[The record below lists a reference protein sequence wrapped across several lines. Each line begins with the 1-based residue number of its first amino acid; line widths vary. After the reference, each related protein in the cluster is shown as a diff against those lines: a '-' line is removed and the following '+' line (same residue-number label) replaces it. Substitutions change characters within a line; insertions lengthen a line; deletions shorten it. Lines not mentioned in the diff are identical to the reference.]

1 MNLPALRAVSRLW
14 YPFDGSRKTCFKR
27 GATTDAPRPPRRPP
41 NRSDDLSPAV
51 ISFRSLLPL
60 GCGLL
65 LAVSGARAQQLP
77 PSPSFTPP
85 PPPPGTPPTLPLN
98 LPGVPS
104 NPMNA
109 TGDDLVK
116 VQFSNSPIGD
126 VLYDYG
132 LLTGKRVLTDNTV
145 NTTSTI
151 NFDIAKSVPRSEAIA
166 IIETVLNLNGYSIAP
181 GEANVIKVLGPGKNP
196 RAVGIPI
203 FSDPNDLP
211 RGEKIVSFLLRL
223 RYLDPIE
230 TAGVL
235 QQYIPP
241 GNTVNFTAL
250 EKAGAIIVTDNATSV
265 RRLVDLVA
273 SLDQPF
279 APVIEK
285 WIRLERADAS
295 KAIEFL
301 NSVLDSKG
309 SASSGS
315 SAPGGNPGSATTNL
329 PNGRR
334 PIRRTDNPAAPPD
347 QPTFQ
352 PVSNGNGPIT
362 LSGDSIIQGR
372 ITLTADVR
380 TNRVNVVTSAA
391 NMIIVEHLLEEFD
404 ADTPFATPVPRPLKF
419 VNATDVLPILVQAL
433 SEPGSDQNGTSNTG
447 TSSTGTTGN
456 RSTTGSSNTGLNNT
470 GNTGS
475 SNFGSGSSSSSGS
488 SSVGSSE
495 LNTQAVDT
503 KPSIAVVG
511 STKIIADP
519 RVNTILVLGNRE
531 SRDKVFAVLD
541 RLDVRAPQV
550 IIRTVIGELSL
561 GKNSELGFNYLLRTK
576 RASLLSNFNSGQ
588 LPGVSTTTPDTSGLA
603 GTGGVTST
611 TTASALNSFST
622 LATGLGSSF
631 SGVGGIIAI
640 GKSFDVILSALE
652 STSRF
657 KTISRPMI
665 FTSNNK
671 EAIIASGQEIAV
683 PTETIS
689 SLTTNA
695 GSTGLTSNVE
705 YKDVVLQLEVVPLIN
720 SENEVTLDIVQRID
734 NVVAGSNTTVANN
747 QVPTIATRKLKSTVS
762 APNNSTIVLGGLIT
776 QDSSKSDNNIPY
788 LSRIPVIGALFR
800 SRTLSGDRSELI
812 ILMHPEVVNTEDLLV
827 KARENEARRT
837 YLGNGLEDQLLPAEV
852 RKATAVTTT
861 TTTTVPTDTKD
872 GTRKKA
878 TVKHTTTH
886 TTVTRKKEPDL
897 DHF

>member
-1 MNLPALRAVSRLW
+1 MI
-14 YPFDGSRKTCFKR
+14 F
-27 GATTDAPRPPRRPP
+27 PR
-41 NRSDDLSPAV
+41 
-51 ISFRSLLPL
+51 FLLPL

-65 LAVSGARAQQLP
+65 LAVAAATAQVPLP
-77 PSPSFTPP
+77 PSFTPP
-85 PPPPGTPPTLPLN
+85 PPPPGTPPTLPSN
-98 LPGVPS
+98 LPGFPS
-104 NPMNA
+104 NPGA
-109 TGDDLVK
+109 LGDDAVK

-126 VLYDYG
+126 VLDFYG
-132 LLTGKRVLTDNTV
+132 RLTGKRVLTDNTV
-145 NTTSTI
+145 NSTSTL
-151 NFDIAKSVPRSEAIA
+151 NFDIAKSVPKTEAVR

-203 FSDPNDLP
+203 YSDPGDLP
-211 RGEKIVSFLLRL
+211 RNEQIVSYLLRL

-230 TAGVL
+230 IAGIL

-250 EKAGAIIVTDNATSV
+250 EKAGAVIITDDASTV
-265 RRLVDLVA
+265 RKLVDLVA

-279 APVIEK
+279 APVTEK
-285 WIRLERADAS
+285 WIRLERADAA

-301 NSVLDSKG
+301 NSVFDSK
-309 SASSGS
+309 SASSGGS
-315 SAPGGNPGSATTNL
+315 SAPGTAGGSSTTTL
-329 PNGRR
+329 PNSRR
-334 PIRRTDNPAAPPD
+334 PIRRTDDPANPTADNPNI
-347 QPTFQ
+347 Q
-352 PVSNGNGPIT
+352 VSNNGGGPIT

-380 TNRVNVVTSAA
+380 TNRVNVVTSPA
-391 NMIIVEHLLEEFD
+391 NMIIVERLLEEYD

-433 SEPGSDQNGTSNTG
+433 SEPGSDQNGNSSSTG
-447 TSSTGTTGN
+447 TSSTGTNSG

-470 GNTGS
+470 TSTGTS
-475 SNFGSGSSSSSGS
+475 STGSSSSTSGS
-488 SSVGSSE
+488 SGVGNSE
-495 LNTQAVDT
+495 LNTQSVDT

-561 GKNSELGFNYLLRTK
+561 GKNSELGFNYLLRTN
-576 RASLLSNFNSGQ
+576 RASLLSSFNSGQ
-588 LPGVSTTTPDTSGLA
+588 LPGVTTTSSTSASSGI
-603 GTGGVTST
+603 GTGTVGATDATT

-622 LATGLGSSF
+622 LATQLGTSF

-640 GKSFDVILSALE
+640 GKSFDVILEALE
-652 STSRF
+652 GTSRF

-683 PTETIS
+683 PTESVS
-689 SLTTNA
+689 SLTTSGN
-695 GSTGLTSNVE
+695 STGLTSNVE

-734 NVVAGSNTTVANN
+734 NVVAGSTTTVAGNN
-747 QVPTIATRKLKSTVS
+747 VPTIATRKLKSTVS

-776 QDSSKSDNNIPY
+776 QDSSKVDSNIPY

-800 SRTLSGDRSELI
+800 TRTLAGDRSELI
-812 ILMHPEVVNTEDLLV
+812 ILMHPEVVNTETLLAKV
-827 KARENEARRT
+827 QENEARRT
-837 YLGNGLEDQLLPAEV
+837 YLGGNLEGQLLPAEV

-861 TTTTVPTDTKD
+861 TTTTTTVPTDAKD
-872 GTRKKA
+872 GTKKKA
-878 TVKHTTTH
+878 VVT
-886 TTVTRKKEPDL
+886 TRKTTETAVKKKKTEPDL